1 MSNLPK
7 SIIVVSIRHSN
18 KYSHLRKICR
28 EFFKGIPHII
38 YRDCNLDSDTI
49 YYIFT
54 ATYLV
59 DTFIRKIY
67 GDVDI
72 PDILGCDE
80 YDYIKKHSLI
90 LHTYEPCNY
99 TWGINDKYL
108 PISIKIDP
116 NDVEKLESLK
126 EY

>member
-1 MSNLPK
+1 MNNLPK
-7 SIIVVSIRHSN
+7 SILAVSIKHFN
-18 KYSHLRKICR
+18 GYSYVIRILK
-28 EFFKGIPHII
+28 EFFEGIPHIE
-38 YRDCNLDSDTI
+38 YRDCNLDSNIT

-67 GDVDI
+67 GDLDI

-80 YDYIKKHSLI
+80 YDYTKKGSLI
-90 LHTYEPCNY
+90 LHTYIPCNY
-99 TWGINDKYL
+99 TWTINEQDL
-108 PISIKIDP
+108 PDSIKIDP

-126 EY
+126 ES

>member
-1 MSNLPK
+1 MHKLPE
-7 SIIVVSIRHSN
+7 SIIVVSIRHFN
-18 KYSHLRKICR
+18 GYSHVIKILKK
-28 EFFKGIPHII
+28 FFEGLPHIV
-38 YRDCNLDSDTI
+38 YRDCNLDSNVI

-59 DTFIRKIY
+59 DTFIRKVY
-67 GDVDI
+67 CDQNI

-80 YDYIKKHSLI
+80 YDYAKNQSLV

-99 TWGINDKYL
+99 TWGINDQDL

-116 NDVEKLESLK
+116 NDVEKLESLT
-126 EY
+126 EN

>member
-1 MSNLPK
+1 MSDLPK

-18 KYSHLRKICR
+18 KYSHLRKIFK
-28 EFFKGIPHII
+28 EFFEGLPHIV
-38 YRDCNLDSDTI
+38 YTDCNLDSNNI

-54 ATYLV
+54 TNYLV

-80 YDYIKKHSLI
+80 YDYTKKGSLI

-99 TWGINDKYL
+99 TWTINEQDL
-108 PISIKIDP
+108 PDSIKIDP

-126 EY
+126 EN

>member
-7 SIIVVSIRHSN
+7 SIIVVSIRHFNGYSN
-18 KYSHLRKICR
+18 VIKILK
-28 EFFKGIPHII
+28 EFFEGVPHIV
-38 YRDCNLDSDTI
+38 YKDCNLDSNIT

-59 DTFIRKIY
+59 DTFIRKVY

-80 YDYIKKHSLI
+80 YDYIKRHSLI

-99 TWGINDKYL
+99 TWGINDQDL

>member
-1 MSNLPK
+1 MSDLPK

-18 KYSHLRKICR
+18 KYSHLRKIFK
-28 EFFKGIPHII
+28 EFFEGLPHIV
-38 YRDCNLDSDTI
+38 YTDCNLDSNNI

-54 ATYLV
+54 TNYLV

-72 PDILGCDE
+72 PNILGCDE
-80 YDYIKKHSLI
+80 YDYTKKGSLI

-99 TWGINDKYL
+99 TWTINEQDL
-108 PISIKIDP
+108 PDSIKIDP

-126 EY
+126 EN

>member
-1 MSNLPK
+1 MNSLPK
-7 SIIVVSIRHSN
+7 SIIVVSIKHFN
-18 KYSHLRKICR
+18 GYSHVIRILK
-28 EFFKGIPHII
+28 EYFEGIPHIE
-38 YRDCNLDSDTI
+38 YRDCNLDSNIT

-59 DTFIRKIY
+59 DTFIRKVY
-67 GDVDI
+67 CDPNI

-80 YDYIKKHSLI
+80 YDYIEKYSLI

-99 TWGINDKYL
+99 TWTINEQDL
-108 PISIKIDP
+108 PDSIKIDP
-116 NDVEKLESLK
+116 NDVEKIESLK

>member
-7 SIIVVSIRHSN
+7 SIIVVSLRHSN
-18 KYSHLRKICR
+18 KYSHLRKILKK
-28 EFFKGIPHII
+28 FFEGIPHIE
-38 YRDCNLDSDTI
+38 YRDCNLDSNIT

-59 DTFIRKIY
+59 DTFIRKVY

-90 LHTYEPCNY
+90 LHTYMPCNY
-99 TWGINDKYL
+99 TWTINEQDL
-108 PISIKIDP
+108 PDAIKIDP
-116 NDVEKLESLK
+116 NDIEKLESLK
-126 EY
+126 EN

>member
-1 MSNLPK
+1 MNNLPK
-7 SIIVVSIRHSN
+7 SILAVSIKHFN
-18 KYSHLRKICR
+18 GYSHVIRILK
-28 EFFKGIPHII
+28 EFFEGIPHIE
-38 YRDCNLDSDTI
+38 YRDCNLDSNIT

-59 DTFIRKIY
+59 DTFIRKVY
-67 GDVDI
+67 GDLDI

-90 LHTYEPCNY
+90 LHTYVPCNY
-99 TWGINDKYL
+99 TWTINEQDL
-108 PISIKIDP
+108 PDSIKIDP

-126 EY
+126 EN

>member
-7 SIIVVSIRHSN
+7 SIIVVSLRHSN
-18 KYSHLRKICR
+18 KYSHLRKICKK
-28 EFFKGIPHII
+28 FFEGIPHIE
-38 YRDCNLDSDTI
+38 YRDCNLDSNIT

-67 GDVDI
+67 GDLDI

-80 YDYIKKHSLI
+80 YDYIEKHSLI
-90 LHTYEPCNY
+90 LHTYMPCNY
-99 TWGINDKYL
+99 TWTINEQDL
-108 PISIKIDP
+108 PDSIKIDP
-116 NDVEKLESLK
+116 NDIEKLESLK
-126 EY
+126 EN

>member
-7 SIIVVSIRHSN
+7 TIIVVSIRHFN
-18 KYSHLRKICR
+18 GYSYVISILK
-28 EFFKGIPHII
+28 EFFEGLPHIE
-38 YRDCNLDSDTI
+38 YRDCNLDSNIT

-59 DTFIRKIY
+59 DTFIRKVY
-67 GDVDI
+67 GDLDI

-80 YDYIKKHSLI
+80 YDYIKRHSLV

-99 TWGINDKYL
+99 TWTINEQDL
-108 PISIKIDP
+108 PDSIKIDP
-116 NDVEKLESLK
+116 NDVKKLESLK
-126 EY
+126 